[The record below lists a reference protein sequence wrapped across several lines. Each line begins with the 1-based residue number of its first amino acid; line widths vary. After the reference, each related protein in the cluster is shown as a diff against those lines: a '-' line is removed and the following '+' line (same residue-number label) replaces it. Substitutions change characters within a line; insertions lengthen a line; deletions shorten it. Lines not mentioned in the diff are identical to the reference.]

1 MTRDNK
7 LRNIAAESTRGD
19 DSLES
24 AELLLEAGKHADAV
38 SRAYYAA
45 FHYARALLLTQAE
58 EPRTHG
64 GVERLLQRDFV
75 QSGTLDPAIGKLF
88 SRLQKFR
95 QDADYTAEFVFTRE
109 GAADE
114 VSAAKTFVGA
124 ARTILDR
131 GGWLK
136 AAPGRG

>member
-7 LRNIAAESTRGD
+7 VRNIAAECKRGD

-24 AELLLEAGKHADAV
+24 AEILLAAGKHADAV

-75 QSGTLDPAIGKLF
+75 QPGTLDPAIGKMF

-109 GAADE
+109 GASDE
-114 VSAAKTFVGA
+114 VDAAKTFVGA
-124 ARTILDR
+124 ARSLLQAD
-131 GGWLK
+131 GWVK
-136 AAPGRG
+136 PIS